1 MFHALAVLLN
11 VVLLYMNISMI
22 RSQDMAWKI
31 SERRDMV
38 RQMNYIRDRIA
49 ESVRHS
55 ATWTATTA
63 LSAAGGAQRC
73 NEQLLCLNSGSDCFA
88 ALASGGT
95 IAPQPVRCI
104 PDITNPTQ
112 LFWDGRQPTAGLDI
126 SGNPCNT
133 FSETQ
138 PSATCVF
145 RPIITWQPL
154 CAASPCVGAAG
165 EISVQ
170 VKAASASLQ
179 NLNSSRREIK
189 LIRN

>member
-49 ESVRHS
+49 ESAKNS
-55 ATWTATTA
+55 ASWNATVA
-63 LSAAGGAQRC
+63 LSGAAGAQLC
-73 NEQLLCLNSGSDCFA
+73 NQQLSCLRTGTDCFA
-88 ALASGGT
+88 ALASGGA
-95 IAPQPVRCI
+95 IVAQPVPCI
-104 PDITNPTQ
+104 PDIMNPTT
-112 LFWDGRQPTAGLDI
+112 LFWDGRQPTAGLDV

-133 FSETQ
+133 FSEIT
-138 PSATCVF
+138 PSATCIF
-145 RPIITWQPL
+145 RPIVTWKPL
-154 CAASPCVGAAG
+154 CSASPCVGAAG

-170 VKAASASLQ
+170 VKAVSANLR